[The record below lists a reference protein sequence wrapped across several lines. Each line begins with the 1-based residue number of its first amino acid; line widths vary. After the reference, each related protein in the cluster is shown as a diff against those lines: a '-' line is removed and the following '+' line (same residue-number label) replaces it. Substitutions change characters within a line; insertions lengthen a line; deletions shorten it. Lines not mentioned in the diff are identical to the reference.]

1 MEYQQ
6 LLITRYNV
14 KFGGEQGI
22 DPFAPGWLEHRDALF
37 RRYCFASVRGQRF
50 RGFEWFVIF
59 HPETPRKY
67 YDFLGRTATPVFGR
81 TTSEA
86 VEVIQRRHIR
96 ADTVVTSRI
105 DNDDA
110 IAPEFMGRVR
120 QTFERALRVR
130 FADGR
135 DFAISFRNGIVAHAP
150 TQTWTT
156 RSQASPPF
164 LTLVKHLAAGDTW
177 LSPLRVDHN
186 EIPKLYPV
194 ISLDN
199 PKPLWA
205 FVVHERNISNHALW
219 PPSTRAE
226 GELRS
231 FPRRF
236 PRYGNSRLHRFLR
249 LGRRTPDAV

>member
-1 MEYQQ
+1 M
-6 LLITRYNV
+6 
-14 KFGGEQGI
+14 
-22 DPFAPGWLEHRDALF
+22 
-37 RRYCFASVRGQRF
+37 
-50 RGFEWFVIF
+50 F
-59 HPETPRKY
+59 HPEAPKKY
-67 YDFLGRTATPVFGR
+67 YDFLGRMGTPAFCR

-96 ADTVVTSRI
+96 PDTVVTSRI
-105 DNDDA
+105 NNDDA
-110 IAPEFMGRVR
+110 IAPEFMGKVR
-120 QTFERALRVR
+120 QTLERALRIR

-135 DFAISFRNGIVAHAP
+135 DLAISFRDGIVAHAH

-164 LTLVKHLAAGDTW
+164 LTLVEHLAAGDTW

-186 EIPKLYPV
+186 EVPKLCPV

-199 PKPLWA
+199 PKPLWV
-205 FVVHERNISNHALW
+205 FVVHERNIHNHALW

-226 GELRS
+226 GKLGS

-236 PRYGNSRLHRFLR
+236 PRHGNSRLHRFLK
-249 LGRRTPDAV
+249 LGRRTPHAT